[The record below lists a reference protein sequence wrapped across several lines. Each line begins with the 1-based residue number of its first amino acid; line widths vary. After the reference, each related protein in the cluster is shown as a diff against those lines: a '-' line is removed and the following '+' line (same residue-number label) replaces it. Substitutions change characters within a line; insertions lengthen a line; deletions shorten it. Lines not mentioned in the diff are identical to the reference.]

1 MELTVVSLRGCGRA
15 VLCTKHGYSKDKRGG
30 AAPGV
35 WRSLI
40 RHGCLESLPP
50 HTHLHHRCLCAYTS
64 GQHGGPGGLLQ
75 NVHQTMVEKMG
86 APDGSKQVVN
96 SQRKDPAN
104 HPQPVCDTYKA
115 K

>member
-1 MELTVVSLRGCGRA
+1 MAVWKACLLTLTSIIVAFVHTQ
-15 VLCTKHGYSKDKRGG
+15 VDNMG
-30 AAPGV
+30 AP
-35 WRSLI
+35 
-40 RHGCLESLPP
+40 
-50 HTHLHHRCLCAYTS
+50 
-64 GQHGGPGGLLQ
+64 
-75 NVHQTMVEKMG
+75 TMVEKMG